1 MPCWWWCVWRGYAA
15 YERGVRGVAMSQLR
29 CKHDESVFQALV
41 RGVSTGLWPEGS
53 MVIVGGPGTK
63 QPTCQD
69 QVGTITVRDGERFAV
84 QGPVQ
89 PQLRQM
95 LMTPEDEAS
104 NLIAAIDALDP
115 GRMDIHVWRKVRT
128 VLEDTWVDDGP
139 HGLIRP
145 RTRLINAL
153 DELWHAENQDKG
165 RKR

>member
-1 MPCWWWCVWRGYAA
+1 MN
-15 YERGVRGVAMSQLR
+15 QLR

-41 RGVSTGLWPEGS
+41 RGVSTHLWPEGS
-53 MVIVGGPGTK
+53 TVIVGGPGTK

-115 GRMDIHVWRKVRT
+115 GRMDHEMWKAVSEQLYDRWLDAAAHV
-128 VLEDTWVDDGP
+128 VL
-139 HGLIRP
+139 RP
-145 RTRLINAL
+145 RIAVIHAL
-153 DELWHAENQDKG
+153 DALWHAENQDLKRSLQDQRTGYKPEGKGKG